1 MVFIKGVSGN
11 PAGRPKRK
19 TLTELLHEKLDKDG
33 GWDNLVEAIMTLA
46 KRKDKDIIKEI
57 WKYTDGLPT
66 QRTDITTDGEK
77 LEGLV
82 IIKDGSSTK

>member
-1 MVFIKGVSGN
+1 MPFKKGDPN
-11 PAGRPKRK
+11 INREGRPKRK
-19 TLTELLHEKLDKDG
+19 TLTELLHDKLDSTPN
-33 GWDNLVEAIMTLA
+33 GWNDLVEAILSLA

-66 QRTDITTDGEK
+66 QKTDITTDGEK

-82 IIKDGSSTK
+82 IIKDKE